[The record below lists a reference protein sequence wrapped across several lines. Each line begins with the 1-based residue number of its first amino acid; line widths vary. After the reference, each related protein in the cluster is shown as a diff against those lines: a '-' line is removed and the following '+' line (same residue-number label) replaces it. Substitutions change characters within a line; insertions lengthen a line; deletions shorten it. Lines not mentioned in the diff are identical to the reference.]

1 MEMYGPGPIDPERKA
16 FNPADIELEDLSV
29 RQPFFEAL
37 SGENDKTANASNP
50 APVDSKDIDA
60 KRARTQSRDDTMK
73 DRNAAKGKSRK

>member
-1 MEMYGPGPIDPERKA
+1 MYGPGPIDPERKA